1 MLINAILAAVLISIL
16 SFAGALTLVLKKDSI
31 HKIVVFLVALSA
43 GTMMGGAFL
52 HLIPE
57 SLHEFGDPKNVFMLL
72 ILGFCI
78 FFILER
84 IIRWRHCHHNV
95 CDVHPFG
102 MMNLVGD
109 GVHNFFDGLILAA
122 AFATDL
128 HLGIVTTLAI
138 IFHEIPQEIG
148 DFGVLL
154 HAGYTPKKAL
164 FYNFLSALLAI
175 FGVLIGSYLGDK
187 IDNFSIFL
195 VPIAAGGFLHIAASD
210 LIPELHKEKDTEK
223 AIWSFIIFVLG
234 IVIMWSVGLIDMHS
248 H

>member
-1 MLINAILAAVLISIL
+1 MLLNAILAAVLISIL
-16 SFAGALTLVLKKDSI
+16 SFAGALTLVLKKDYI
-31 HKIVVFLVALSA
+31 KKIVVFLVALSA
-43 GTMMGGAFL
+43 GTMIGGAFL

-57 SLHEFGDPKNVFMLL
+57 SLNEFQDSKNVFILL

-109 GVHNFFDGLILAA
+109 GVHNFFDGMILVA
-122 AFATDL
+122 AFVSDL

-154 HAGYTPKKAL
+154 HAGYSAKKAL
-164 FYNFLSALLAI
+164 FYNFLSALLAV
-175 FGVLIGSYLGDK
+175 FGVIIGFYLGDK
-187 IDNFSIFL
+187 IENFSAFL

-210 LIPELHKEKDTEK
+210 LIPELHKEKDTKK
-223 AIWSFIIFVLG
+223 AIWSFVIFVLG
-234 IVIMWSVGLIDMHS
+234 IVIMWSLGLINTDIH
-248 H
+248 